1 MKDCKIPK
9 ELMDEDYCA
18 LVFEFSM
25 NYSLDNVRYAYG
37 KAKEDEKKQ
46 VNADKLR
53 KLGYSE
59 EQIKKARV

>member
-1 MKDCKIPK
+1 
-9 ELMDEDYCA
+9 MDEDYCA